1 MRRMLFEKYGNG
13 IWISHLDLMRVFQ
26 RAFRRA
32 GLPLQHTQGYNPH
45 AFVSIALPL
54 SVGTASR
61 CELLEFEL
69 VNGGEAT
76 EALPERLNCVLP
88 AGVRCLEAYEGGKKL
103 KELAYLRVR
112 VELEYDG
119 GVPADAVD
127 QLRALFLRD
136 SLPVEKKSKNGMT
149 VQDIKPM
156 IRSLEVLQED
166 DWTVCLEAVICA
178 QNPALNPDLLAKAIR
193 TYLPELAPDF
203 AKSMRLELYDREG
216 AVFR

>member
-1 MRRMLFEKYGNG
+1 M
-13 IWISHLDLMRVFQ
+13 
-26 RAFRRA
+26 
-32 GLPLQHTQGYNPH
+32 
-45 AFVSIALPL
+45 
-54 SVGTASR
+54 
-61 CELLEFEL
+61 
-69 VNGGEAT
+69 
-76 EALPERLNCVLP
+76 
-88 AGVRCLEAYEGGKKL
+88 
-103 KELAYLRVR
+103 
-112 VELEYDG
+112 
-119 GVPADAVD
+119 PADAVD